1 MPHPGGLPS
10 LGEAREPEFV
20 RTNTSQSVFTP
31 TGASAVP
38 AQHMPRTRNRAQT
51 VGGIPSPYEVPEQNG
66 NTLPR
71 GDRPSTAHA
80 THHGNVFQMG
90 SSAIPPPPAHSP
102 PPLTHSSMEIRARM
116 GDDVFSPTG
125 QHTLPRSMG
134 SSRSYSVTSNGSSGR
149 GGGASVGMRHMKSDG
164 HLPHLP
170 LLETHEEKMV
180 YIQPPLDSSAE
191 ASIHSA
197 GSYGHGREE
206 VGGGERRVS
215 PHHQQQQHQHRR
227 FQGQPPQHSMRQPNP
242 NTATYVA
249 ESESFSEMT
258 SEAGS
263 IHSGIPR
270 MPTHHHAHHYSR
282 ERSNQSHGRE
292 SVFSETSTE
301 LSVSSS
307 EKEMSPS
314 KYMCSS
320 YSSPAS
326 SF

>member
-1 MPHPGGLPS
+1 
-10 LGEAREPEFV
+10 
-20 RTNTSQSVFTP
+20 
-31 TGASAVP
+31 
-38 AQHMPRTRNRAQT
+38 
-51 VGGIPSPYEVPEQNG
+51 
-66 NTLPR
+66 
-71 GDRPSTAHA
+71 
-80 THHGNVFQMG
+80 
-90 SSAIPPPPAHSP
+90 
-102 PPLTHSSMEIRARM
+102 
-116 GDDVFSPTG
+116 
-125 QHTLPRSMG
+125 MG

-307 EKEMSPS
+307 EKEMSPTGWDHRGTTS
-314 KYMCSS
+314 EVGVGFRHLGDTSPVDREA
-320 YSSPAS
+320 YSDVGTPGQVPAHLPAHS
-326 SF
+326 QRVYKQV

>member
-1 MPHPGGLPS
+1 
-10 LGEAREPEFV
+10 
-20 RTNTSQSVFTP
+20 
-31 TGASAVP
+31 
-38 AQHMPRTRNRAQT
+38 
-51 VGGIPSPYEVPEQNG
+51 
-66 NTLPR
+66 
-71 GDRPSTAHA
+71 
-80 THHGNVFQMG
+80 
-90 SSAIPPPPAHSP
+90 
-102 PPLTHSSMEIRARM
+102 M

-134 SSRSYSVTSNGSSGR
+134 SSRSYSVTSSGSGGR
-149 GGGASVGMRHMKSDG
+149 GGGAGGGGNMRHMKSDG

-206 VGGGERRVS
+206 VGGVVVGGDRRVS
-215 PHHQQQQHQHRR
+215 PHNQQPHPHQHRR
-227 FQGQPPQHSMRQPNP
+227 FQGQPPMRQPNP
-242 NTATYVA
+242 YVA

-263 IHSGIPR
+263 MVSGAAPR
-270 MPTHHHAHHYSR
+270 MPVHHHHAPSYNR

-301 LSVSSS
+301 LSVSSTS

-314 KYMCSS
+314 KCTCIRTCTAPVLCSVSLQVRVHVHTCTMYMYMYVQCVM
-320 YSSPAS
+320 
-326 SF
+326 